1 MGPGIWHEVGS
12 QQDTENGTQME
23 ILFDG
28 NIIRPSET
36 LESLGILF
44 SKECIPYAQI
54 ERVRSSVRTMRT
66 LIRKNYRIRT
76 PEIMLRLYKT
86 YILPKISYCSQQWHT
101 GLEKHVS
108 SIERELASFWRLCDM
123 KVAPGGFL
131 GLREQLILN
140 DLILMHRIWKGV
152 STISFDEFFT
162 ICDHQKNTEAKNR
175 SERVQKGVC
184 KEHLCAP
191 NVQVLEQLSTRDT
204 KPPSGN
210 L

>member
-1 MGPGIWHEVGS
+1 
-12 QQDTENGTQME
+12 ME

-86 YILPKISYCSQQWHT
+86 YILPRISYCSQQWHT

-108 SIERELASFWRLCDM
+108 SIERELASFWRLCDT

-162 ICDHQKNTEAKNR
+162 ICDHQKNTEAEIEAKGYKKAFAKNTFAHR
-175 SERVQKGVC
+175 MHKYWNSLTRETRNLPAGIFR
-184 KEHLCAP
+184 KEI
-191 NVQVLEQLSTRDT
+191 NS
-204 KPPSGN
+204 
-210 L
+210 